1 MAGLPPIDKAQ
12 MSASFAKHRMQ
23 TDLSTDE
30 YVRSRKIEWAN
41 VVTER
46 KRIYLD
52 LNYWIRLRDVE
63 LGRSHEPDMVRILS
77 RLRVGVS
84 SAKYICPISE
94 STFIELFKQDDEG
107 SRLATAALIDELSQG
122 ACLVPWH
129 ERMATEVAHFFHMSL
144 GTDVLP
150 IGKLVWSK
158 LSYILGVTHPVTQ
171 GLSSDQQSLVQKAFL
186 DYMWDISLTN
196 MVPLLGAGFVQKQPL
211 ADTAEMLNALNAQHA
226 PQGTR
231 FKQVYEDEF
240 VGGLE
245 LVAQAGTQVLE
256 ELEQQLREVARQP
269 SAEERQHAERE
280 TFGLLRAAF
289 DQRRDVVVKAL
300 PTVHIGA
307 LCQAAVRW
315 DQKRKLTGND
325 LFDFHHAQAALPYC
339 DVFLTEKPLHTLLG
353 QKHVDALGQYPCRVI
368 SSTQE
373 AADFLGAWST
383 ATP

>member
-1 MAGLPPIDKAQ
+1 MVGLPPIDKAQ

-23 TDLSTDE
+23 ADLSTDE

-52 LNYWIRLRDVE
+52 LNYWIRLREVA
-63 LGRSHEPDMVRILS
+63 LGRSHEPDVVKILS
-77 RLRVGVS
+77 KLRDGVRS
-84 SAKYICPISE
+84 EKYVCPISE

-129 ERMATEVAHFFHMSL
+129 ERIATEVAHFFYTSL
-144 GTDVLP
+144 GTDVPP

-158 LSYILGVTHPVTQ
+158 LSYIMGVTHPVTP
-171 GLSSDQQSLVQKAFL
+171 GLSGDQQSLVQKAFF
-186 DYMWDISLTN
+186 DHMWDISLTT

-211 ADTAEMLNALNAQHA
+211 ADTANMLNALNAQHA

-256 ELEQQLREVARQP
+256 DLGKQLRKIAREP
-269 SAEERQHAERE
+269 SAEERHNAGRE
-280 TFGLLRAAF
+280 TFALLRAAF
-289 DQRRDVVVKAL
+289 DQRRDMVEKAL

-353 QKHVDALGQYPCRVI
+353 QKHVGALGQYACRVI

-373 AADFLGAWST
+373 AAAFLDACST